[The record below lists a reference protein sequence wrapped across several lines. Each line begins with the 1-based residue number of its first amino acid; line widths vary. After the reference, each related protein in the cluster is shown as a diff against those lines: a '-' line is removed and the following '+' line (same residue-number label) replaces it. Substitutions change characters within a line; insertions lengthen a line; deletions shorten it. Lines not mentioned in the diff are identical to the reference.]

1 MIMDLAARKYKF
13 IEQFM
18 KIASVEKLEKLEIFL
33 KGELETTDDPFDK
46 LPNVAKQLLA
56 KSKEDST
63 SGRVRSHADVMTDIK
78 AKYDLS

>member
-1 MIMDLAARKYKF
+1 MDLAARKYKF

-33 KGELETTDDPFDK
+33 RRELETTINPFDE

-56 KSKEDST
+56 KSKKDSAND
-63 SGRVRSHADVMTDIK
+63 RVRSHADVMADIK
-78 AKYDLS
+78 AKYNLS